1 VSGVRIGALVR
12 RLDDGCA
19 LADGAD
25 TVLPLASVGK
35 LLILGEVCRRLAT
48 GSLDPALRVP
58 VTDAD
63 RRLGG
68 TGLLAHLSP
77 AEWTVTDLVTAMT
90 AVSDNAATN
99 ALLRLVTLDAVQDLA
114 RYAGLRDTT
123 VHDRIRAHRDAD
135 VPALFATGTA
145 RDLCTLMSAVA
156 TDSFGGPET
165 SRLMRRCLELN
176 TDRSLVADSIRH
188 DPWAPG
194 GVRVLCKTGIDDGVR
209 AEAGIV
215 LGPTTVVYAVLG
227 RAEAGSDR
235 AVVEEL
241 RRWGD
246 VVERC
251 VSGADGP
258 VPAPDA
264 DGPDCAGGSGQR
276 SVSS

>member
-12 RLDDGCA
+12 RLDDGYT

-25 TVLPLASVGK
+25 TVMPLASVGK

-48 GSLDPALRVP
+48 GSLDPALRVA

-63 RRLGG
+63 RQLGG

-77 AEWTVTDLVTAMT
+77 AEWTVADLVTAMT

-99 ALLRLVTLDAVQDLA
+99 ALLRLVTLDAVQQLA
-114 RYAGLRDTT
+114 RHAGLHDTT
-123 VHDRIRAHRDAD
+123 VHDRIRGDRGPG
-135 VPALFATGTA
+135 VPASFATGTA
-145 RDLCTLMSAVA
+145 RDLCTLLSAVA
-156 TDSFGGPET
+156 TDTFGGPET
-165 SRLMRRCLELN
+165 SRPMRRWLNLN

-188 DPWAPG
+188 DPWATD
-194 GVRVLCKTGIDDGVR
+194 GVRVLSKTGIDDGVR

-215 LGPTTVVYAVLG
+215 LGATTVVYAVLG
-227 RAEAGSDR
+227 RVEAGPDR
-235 AVVEEL
+235 AVVDEL

-251 VSGADGP
+251 AAGAEPGR
-258 VPAPDA
+258 
-264 DGPDCAGGSGQR
+264 AGGFA
-276 SVSS
+276 